1 MYQKILMVL
10 IQPKNTQV
18 STAQF
23 RFWAKKM
30 FTLSTTPT
38 YHVVCHSGKPVATK
52 ECLYD
57 VLVYCHRKSSHGG
70 RDKTSAEVR
79 QHYSWVPK
87 ELIARFV
94 KHCPLCHGRR
104 STQRQHQQ
112 PPQQTSQ
119 LLLPPQ
125 QYPTTSAPLSALVMT
140 LVRILYLLEP
150 IQHTHSIYPSLPL
163 PLLPLLLQPP
173 THLSIQTH
181 PGSKDK
187 LDSRP

>member
-1 MYQKILMVL
+1 SEQQFLLLADDYLLSLSPKKREKALLSNSMYQKILMVL

-30 FTLSTTPT
+30 FTLSTIPT
-38 YHVVCHSGKPVATK
+38 HHVVCHGGKPVATK

-94 KHCPLCHGRR
+94 KHCPLCLSRR
-104 STQRQHQQ
+104 S
-112 PPQQTSQ
+112 
-119 LLLPPQ
+119 
-125 QYPTTSAPLSALVMT
+125 
-140 LVRILYLLEP
+140 
-150 IQHTHSIYPSLPL
+150 
-163 PLLPLLLQPP
+163 
-173 THLSIQTH
+173 
-181 PGSKDK
+181 
-187 LDSRP
+187 